1 MSILAFSNVVL
12 AEGAIPGAKLSS
24 RRRKTMTASILAAA
38 AVPIASPSEQWLTEQ
53 ELEQA
58 RLFLQQTRSA
68 VIGATKGLSESQ
80 WRFKPAPDQ
89 WSVAENLDHI
99 VIVQERVLGPILAK
113 LASEPAPFAN
123 RDYKAVDAMVIHQF
137 PTRLAKFQAPEFV
150 RPADQIVPQELL
162 DRLKTN
168 YIRLMDYL
176 ESTPGLRRQAGEA
189 APLKAVSNGAYEVM
203 DGYQWVL
210 AAAAHA
216 ERHAKQML
224 EVMADDN
231 FPLG

>member
-1 MSILAFSNVVL
+1 
-12 AEGAIPGAKLSS
+12 
-24 RRRKTMTASILAAA
+24 MTASVLVSAQPNTS
-38 AVPIASPSEQWLTEQ
+38 VSEQWLTQQ

-58 RLFLQQTRSA
+58 RLFLQQTRNA
-68 VIGATKGLSESQ
+68 VIGATKGLSEAQ
-80 WRFKPAPDQ
+80 WRFKPTPDQ

-123 RDYKAVDAMVIHQF
+123 RDYKAVDAIVIHHF

-150 RPADQIVPQELL
+150 RPLDQIVPRELL

-168 YIRLMDYL
+168 YVRLMDYL
-176 ESTPGLRRQAGEA
+176 ESTPGLRQHAGEA
-189 APLKAVSNGAYEVM
+189 LPLKAVSNGHYEVM

-224 EVMADDN
+224 EIMADEN
-231 FPLG
+231 FPVG

>member
-1 MSILAFSNVVL
+1 
-12 AEGAIPGAKLSS
+12 
-24 RRRKTMTASILAAA
+24 MTASVLSAT
-38 AVPIASPSEQWLTEQ
+38 PEPKASSSEQWLTEQ

-58 RLFLQQTRSA
+58 RLFLEQTRNT
-68 VIGATKGLSESQ
+68 VIGATKGLSEAQ

-89 WSVAENLDHI
+89 WSIAENLDHI
-99 VIVQERVLGPILAK
+99 VIVQERVLGPILTK
-113 LASEPAPFAN
+113 LATEPAPFAN
-123 RDYKAVDAMVIHQF
+123 RDYKAVDAIVIHQF

-150 RPADQIVPQELL
+150 RPVDQIEPQELL
-162 DRLKTN
+162 NRLKTN
-168 YIRLMDYL
+168 YIRLMNHL
-176 ESTPGLRRQAGEA
+176 ETTPEIRRQAGEA

-224 EVMADDN
+224 EVMADDS
-231 FPLG
+231 FPVG